1 MHSNKMEIFFQNV
14 GRLILISTSLLSLVL
29 VFLTDIQFEYQ
40 PYILRGFAVLGSLT
54 VLYLGYMCLGRK
66 TVYLEKLSKTSFVI
80 YAAHM
85 VFISKYV
92 NILICRLIPS
102 EDAVYLILKY
112 VIVPIITIFICIF
125 IYVTVRKF
133 VPNMILFLSG
143 GR

>member
-1 MHSNKMEIFFQNV
+1 
-14 GRLILISTSLLSLVL
+14 
-29 VFLTDIQFEYQ
+29 
-40 PYILRGFAVLGSLT
+40 
-54 VLYLGYMCLGRK
+54 MCLGRK

-92 NILICRLIPS
+92 NILIYRLIPS
-102 EDAVYLILKY
+102 EDAVYLMLKY
-112 VIVPIITIFICIF
+112 VMVPIITIVICII